1 MNVCNTLQQALINNV
16 KKYAHL
22 KHNKNMD
29 EIAEYKKER
38 NGNTSARKKTL
49 NPALQRVQSHMRK
62 HQRKDKVLASDLS
75 GNVRLQEIV
84 PRCANKTKK
93 LNGQSSPQHVASIAV
108 AK

>member
-1 MNVCNTLQQALINNV
+1 MKSQSI
-16 KKYAHL
+16 K
-22 KHNKNMD
+22 
-29 EIAEYKKER
+29 KKETVTR
-38 NGNTSARKKTL
+38 VQEKKTL
-49 NPALQRVQSHMRK
+49 NPALRVQSHMRK

>member
-22 KHNKNMD
+22 KHNENMD

-38 NGNTSARKKTL
+38 KSNTSAGFESRTTTSPVTQAERQKKKIRFSPVTC
-49 NPALQRVQSHMRK
+49 PVMFAYKRSFPGAL
-62 HQRKDKVLASDLS
+62 
-75 GNVRLQEIV
+75 
-84 PRCANKTKK
+84 TKLR
-93 LNGQSSPQHVASIAV
+93 LNGQSSSRHVTSIAV

>member
-1 MNVCNTLQQALINNV
+1 MKSQSI
-16 KKYAHL
+16 K
-22 KHNKNMD
+22 
-29 EIAEYKKER
+29 KKETVTR
-38 NGNTSARKKTL
+38 VQEKKTL

>member
-38 NGNTSARKKTL
+38 NGNKSARKKNFESRTTTS
-49 NPALQRVQSHMRK
+49 PVTHAETPTQR
-62 HQRKDKVLASDLS
+62 
-75 GNVRLQEIV
+75 
-84 PRCANKTKK
+84 
-93 LNGQSSPQHVASIAV
+93 
-108 AK
+108 

>member
-38 NGNTSARKKTL
+38 NGNKSARKK
-49 NPALQRVQSHMRK
+49 
-62 HQRKDKVLASDLS
+62 
-75 GNVRLQEIV
+75 
-84 PRCANKTKK
+84 K
-93 LNGQSSPQHVASIAV
+93 L
-108 AK
+108 